1 MTFSPSFFRSIILA
15 LAVGASVFPIAL
27 KADEVTVVGPDGVSR
42 TMQVPSGAVPPG
54 GRPGGKPDKKEGDE
68 KKGDKDES
76 KSDEDKSADA
86 KSPEPKVIRRET
98 TLDEEADADEF
109 NVMVGEDGKVAFE
122 FRNQPWVDLV
132 EWLADISDL
141 PLDWL
146 ELPGDRVNM
155 RSPGRYTVEE
165 ARDLFN
171 RYLLARG
178 YTLLEIDGGLTVA
191 KTESINPAI
200 VPRVDPSTLGR
211 LPLHSFVRTSLDVGW
226 LSAEKLTEELKPM
239 ISSNGRLTALTTTN
253 RIEAMDAAINLRQV
267 AELLGRELDN
277 ASRESLAPE
286 FKLRYL
292 PAEEAKSMLEQF
304 LGVEKKKET
313 PLTPQQIQMMQQQRG
328 QNQGA
333 PPQEKKVE
341 ISIVANVRQNSV
353 IIRAPA
359 DRIAIASEFLLRID
373 VPRDDIVSLSDV
385 QSRVQVFRLSS
396 LDPEKLIEIVSEMN
410 VLEPTTRIRV
420 DKDNDALIVSGSA
433 ADRFII
439 SSLIERLDGSGRSFE
454 VMALRRLDPAE
465 VAESIAFLMGQKDE
479 DDSNKSNRRSYY
491 YGYYGGGNDD
501 EKKEKDEFRVSANM
515 RYRQIL
521 LWANEREM
529 EEVRSLLIKLGELPP
544 PGGNSQT
551 VRILDASATPE
562 TYEYLQRLRQQWSR
576 ISPNPLELP
585 DEGSFIDPN
594 APPNRDEDEDASD
607 DADEDDSDIKPAK
620 PQPTKPSGGET
631 AANEDSVAVA
641 SPTNQFQLTVF
652 QDTLPDSDP
661 NDLPPVIRSSKDFDR
676 MFGKKDAKPK
686 PARDSGDQPPIRI
699 ELDANGNLVLV
710 SPDTDA
716 LDRLE
721 NLMLQVTPPKRP
733 YRVFHIEHASASW
746 MRINLEDYFKDLE
759 DDKESDADSF
769 YRYFWGSGNDEKD
782 EGPSGLGK
790 GNKLKFVDDIDTNT
804 LVVTGASGEQL
815 QTIGE
820 LIELWDVEEPVNKRK
835 ARFTRLV
842 AIEFGKAD
850 KISETVK
857 EAYRDLLSSNDKT
870 FAGGKGGD
878 GGAAG
883 KKEVTKSR
891 GGSGSELQ
899 NTESGRDGGG
909 ADFSFKGKLS
919 LGVDTIGNTILVS
932 AEGEPLL
939 ELVAEMIDQL
949 DQAAKPQGEV
959 QIVEISGDINSDML
973 QSALR
978 ALGSETGARPQRRET
993 SKRDRESSE

>member
-1 MTFSPSFFRSIILA
+1 
-15 LAVGASVFPIAL
+15 
-27 KADEVTVVGPDGVSR
+27 
-42 TMQVPSGAVPPG
+42 MQVPSGAVPPG